1 MSEKLI
7 LFLKHYF
14 GILNQKILIK
24 TELDVS
30 LFSPLPGLKIDLN
43 LQNWF
48 QWFVNFLN
56 QLVDCFH

>member
-43 LQNWF
+43 LQN
-48 QWFVNFLN
+48 
-56 QLVDCFH
+56 